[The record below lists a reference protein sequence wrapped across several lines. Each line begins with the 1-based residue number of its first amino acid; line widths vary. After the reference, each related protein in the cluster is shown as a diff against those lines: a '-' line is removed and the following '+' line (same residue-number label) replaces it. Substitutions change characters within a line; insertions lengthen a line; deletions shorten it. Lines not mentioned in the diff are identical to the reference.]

1 MTTEPAT
8 PAPASTETPAPAA
21 AKVHQRAAQSRV
33 ISDEITASAQSLGI
47 VIANPEIG
55 AALAPAGYSQE
66 ELDAG
71 LKLQRSAQAAFDSR
85 QTAVGRASQAKTAC
99 AKAEAD
105 ARQTFGDYRKIAQ
118 AEYPEAPDRQ
128 ALGASGRSPKD
139 PHVFV
144 TTARA
149 AFNAARQSPYAS
161 VLAKRGYDK
170 AGLDKAVA
178 VFDALDAAQSAYLT
192 ATGAAADSL
201 RVRDQ
206 AARELIVWMSKFR
219 RIASVVLRD
228 KPEMRQ
234 KLGL

>member
-1 MTTEPAT
+1 MPLAT
-8 PAPASTETPAPAA
+8 SYPGKSACSCAISPRTVCSLASRHPST
-21 AKVHQRAAQSRV
+21 
-33 ISDEITASAQSLGI
+33 
-47 VIANPEIG
+47 
-55 AALAPAGYSQE
+55 
-66 ELDAG
+66 
-71 LKLQRSAQAAFDSR
+71 
-85 QTAVGRASQAKTAC
+85 
-99 AKAEAD
+99 
-105 ARQTFGDYRKIAQ
+105 
-118 AEYPEAPDRQ
+118 
-128 ALGASGRSPKD
+128 
-139 PHVFV
+139 
-144 TTARA
+144 

-219 RIASVVLRD
+219 RIAGVVLRD